1 MAISRRNSRSS
12 RIQCLSMVAFLL
24 SRSSVVALK
33 TFTSCV
39 HRVRRHHHTSTITTS
54 SSLGGILSSAFATPH
69 INGNH
74 FQRYNNNNL
83 LLHRRSRIIQ
93 QQQTAC
99 YATTNDGDITKLTV
113 KELKDVLRNQGLP
126 TSGLKAELIER
137 LSSTTTTRSSS
148 TDTSSSAT
156 HTTDNNNK
164 TTPIKKKQP
173 PKSSKR
179 KFTINPNWQKEF
191 DVDAITNEFDDMA
204 KKEGFD
210 TKLSYYADDV
220 SFEDDFTDDDYNI
233 LDDDDDD
240 MLDDDDIPDLG
251 PSSAAAVAQ
260 SMEERLAAAKRDSSL
275 GRVSVP
281 ETLDTFSQNVSF
293 EELQKLG
300 FRREVNPY
308 GNDETPRR
316 AQFKVISGS
325 MTCSGCGSDFQSDD
339 ELRPGFLP
347 NDKYVVQTKLLNIEE
362 AQKVQ
367 EKADSDEWS
376 TDDEIDWLLSQTEPS
391 SGGGSED
398 SSQETNVGDDDEVD
412 LTNLSVDEMA
422 RALGL
427 DSDILSQKKPLCKRC
442 HRLQNFGSVE
452 QKLRPGWTDEPT
464 LSQEQFRK
472 LLLPL
477 REKKAVIL
485 ALVDLFDF
493 SGSVLPELDEI
504 AGDNPVILAA
514 NKADLLPSEMGQQ
527 RAENW
532 VRRELEYM
540 NVQSIANIGGAVR
553 LVSCKTGFGIPALM
567 EKARKLADDMDADI
581 YIVGAANAGKS
592 TLVNYLLEDA
602 NPESNRSKF
611 GGRKRAGNANKWKGS
626 VTTSPLPGTTLE
638 FIKIEIGKNLSLYD
652 TPGLLVPGCLT
663 ERLTPEELKIVVP
676 KKKVEPITFR
686 IASGKCCLVGGLAK
700 IEVVGDCKPF
710 LFTFFV
716 ANDIKLH
723 MTDSTRAEEF
733 TAKHVGKMLTPPL
746 EPGPERMEE
755 IGEFEYHEIDIK
767 GEGWKQAAADITLR
781 GLGWVAVTGAGVAK
795 LRIGVPKGIGL
806 TVRPPLMPFDVWE
819 GKSMSNQYVG
829 VSSFSILSH
838 SKAAIASFSIQQT
851 NIATAKYTGGRSV
864 RKSGKSRSGKRRKG
878 VGRN

>member
-1 MAISRRNSRSS
+1 MAISRGNSRNI
-12 RIQCLSMVAFLL
+12 RIQCVSMVAFLL
-24 SRSSVVALK
+24 SRSSVAALK

-39 HRVRRHHHTSTITTS
+39 HRVRRHHYTSTITTS
-54 SSLGGILSSAFATPH
+54 SLGGSIFSSAFATPH
-69 INGNH
+69 INVNH
-74 FQRYNNNNL
+74 
-83 LLHRRSRIIQ
+83 LHRRPRII

-99 YATTNDGDITKLTV
+99 YATTNNGDITKLTV
-113 KELKDVLRNQGLP
+113 KELKDVLRNEGLP
-126 TSGLKAELIER
+126 TSGLKAELIDR

-148 TDTSSSAT
+148 TDTSSTTS
-156 HTTDNNNK
+156 HTTDNNK
-164 TTPIKKKQP
+164 TTPNKKKQQP

-191 DVDAITNEFDDMA
+191 NVDAITNEFDDMA

-210 TKLSYYADDV
+210 TTLSYYADDV
-220 SFEDDFTDDDYNI
+220 SFEDDFTDDDYM
-233 LDDDDDD
+233 LDD
-240 MLDDDDIPDLG
+240 DDDDIPDLG
-251 PSSAAAVAQ
+251 PSSSSTAATIAQ

-316 AQFKVISGS
+316 NQFKVISGS
-325 MTCSGCGSDFQSDD
+325 MSCSGCGSNFQSDD

-347 NDKYVVQTKLLNIEE
+347 NDKYEVQTQLLQIEE

-367 EKADSDEWS
+367 EKAESDEWS
-376 TDDEIDWLLSQTEPS
+376 TDDEIDWLLSQTESS
-391 SGGGSED
+391 SGGGSDED
-398 SSQETNVGDDDEVD
+398 NSQETTNAGDVEEVD

-422 RALGL
+422 KALGL

-442 HRLQNFGSVE
+442 HQLQNFGSVE

-464 LSQEQFRK
+464 LSQEQFHK

-581 YIVGAANAGKS
+581 YVVGAANAGKS

-638 FIKIEIGKNLSLYD
+638 FIKIEIGKNLALYD

-686 IASGKCCLVGGLAK
+686 IASGKCCLVGGLAR

-716 ANDIKLH
+716 ANEIKLH

-755 IGEFEYHEIDIK
+755 LGEFEYHEIDIK

-806 TVRPPLMPFDVWE
+806 NVRPPLMPFDVWE
-819 GKSMSNQYVG
+819 GKSMSCHYIG
-829 VSSFSILSH
+829 VSSYSILSH
-838 SKAAIASFSIQQT
+838 SDLQLPSFS
-851 NIATAKYTGGRSV
+851 V
-864 RKSGKSRSGKRRKG
+864 
-878 VGRN
+878 